1 MTNGRIYSH
10 AASSEWLTRGGHTGS
25 GIGQYGLGSAA
36 GIGGTLAYLVAPA
49 LLTIDA
55 LRYE

>member
-1 MTNGRIYSH
+1 MPAVWNGSPE
-10 AASSEWLTRGGHTGS
+10 ADTPVPESDSTGS
-25 GIGQYGLGSAA
+25 AQPA